1 LEIVDG
7 QQRIA
12 TCYLTMICA
21 RDYFYQRD
29 EENKMKNPGAPPVDN
44 NLEEM
49 EGYLYHPDPGTS
61 KPDVNNPIV
70 ELGQLNKSKQF
81 FDNSVIVR
89 LIPTAKSLQ
98 MKKTWPN
105 DSCKNM
111 YRAYELISE
120 QLGKIISSQAGSS
133 NPKQAYS
140 DIRELIDTL
149 LEAFFVFQISVPDRP
164 TAYEMFGALNHRGT
178 GKLKDPDLI
187 KWQLFGELDKELSV
201 KYANDPVKQ
210 ENDIEKYD
218 GIWTD
223 IWNDI
228 TGREDA
234 DYDLNSF
241 LYNYVVNF
249 LNTSATSNTIL
260 RQFESH
266 NKTSKGQAI
275 GDLIDDIRKQAT
287 AFVYLRNPKKHFA
300 NNLNLNFY
308 LGTLK
313 KMGSIKHAYVPIV
326 AGYEKLWQNGT
337 TKSRKKFELL
347 VQVITRYHVRNIT
360 LGNAEVKKIEIKMKE
375 VMENIKKD
383 KSVNEII
390 DDLVNDKEIH
400 FPDSTIKDK
409 IDEQDWTSSVPVLIY
424 VLEELE
430 GQSGKNSG
438 VDISHEHIM
447 PRTAN
452 PATTGGKRWIDHIKQ
467 TRGCQHAGRP
477 ANCKDCDDEA
487 TTFHKEWRNKLGN
500 LTLLSKKPNAEA
512 QQKLLVDKIPL
523 YNKDVFDI
531 TKEIDTI
538 WTQTSKEWTEKE
550 ISNRHNT
557 LKNQLLD
564 KLNIEQL
571 KTRP

>member
-1 LEIVDG
+1 
-7 QQRIA
+7 
-12 TCYLTMICA
+12 M
-21 RDYFYQRD
+21 
-29 EENKMKNPGAPPVDN
+29 
-44 NLEEM
+44 
-49 EGYLYHPDPGTS
+49 
-61 KPDVNNPIV
+61 
-70 ELGQLNKSKQF
+70 
-81 FDNSVIVR
+81 VR
-89 LIPTAKSLQ
+89 LTPSAKSQQ

-120 QLGKIISSQAGSS
+120 QFGKIISSHAGSS

-140 DIRELIDTL
+140 DIRKLIDTL

-313 KMGSIKHAYVPIV
+313 KMGSIKMI
-326 AGYEKLWQNGT
+326 
-337 TKSRKKFELL
+337 
-347 VQVITRYHVRNIT
+347 
-360 LGNAEVKKIEIKMKE
+360 
-375 VMENIKKD
+375 
-383 KSVNEII
+383 
-390 DDLVNDKEIH
+390 
-400 FPDSTIKDK
+400 
-409 IDEQDWTSSVPVLIY
+409 
-424 VLEELE
+424 
-430 GQSGKNSG
+430 
-438 VDISHEHIM
+438 
-447 PRTAN
+447 
-452 PATTGGKRWIDHIKQ
+452 
-467 TRGCQHAGRP
+467 
-477 ANCKDCDDEA
+477 
-487 TTFHKEWRNKLGN
+487 
-500 LTLLSKKPNAEA
+500 
-512 QQKLLVDKIPL
+512 
-523 YNKDVFDI
+523 
-531 TKEIDTI
+531 
-538 WTQTSKEWTEKE
+538 
-550 ISNRHNT
+550 
-557 LKNQLLD
+557 
-564 KLNIEQL
+564 
-571 KTRP
+571 